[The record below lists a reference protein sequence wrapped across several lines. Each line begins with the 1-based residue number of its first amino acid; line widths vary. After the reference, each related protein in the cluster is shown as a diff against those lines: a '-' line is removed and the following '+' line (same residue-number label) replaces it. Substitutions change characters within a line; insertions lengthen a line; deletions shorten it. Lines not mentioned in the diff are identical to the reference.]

1 MMKLKVGDAA
11 PDFSGV
17 DETGKKVSLKDFRGK
32 KLVLYFYPQD
42 NTPSCTNE
50 ACSLRDGWR
59 ELQREGYEILGV
71 SPDSTRKHTNFI
83 NKFDLPFHLLADQ
96 DKQVILAYG
105 VWGPKKTFGREYDGV
120 LRTTFVINQQGKIER
135 IIDHVNT
142 KDHANQI
149 LEIQ

>member
-1 MMKLKVGDAA
+1 MKLKVGDAA

-83 NKFDLPFHLLADQ
+83 NKFDLPFHLLSDK
-96 DKQVILAYG
+96 DKQVIQTYG
-105 VWGPKKTFGREYDGV
+105 VWGPKKLFGREYDGV
-120 LRTTFVINQQGKIER
+120 LRTTFVIDERGKIER
-135 IIDHVNT
+135 IIDHVNS

>member
-1 MMKLKVGDAA
+1 MKLKVGDAA

>member
-1 MMKLKVGDAA
+1 MKLKVGDAA

-135 IIDHVNT
+135 IIDHVNS